1 MKKQNSNKE
10 IKRVLFGVL
19 NWGLGHATRS
29 TPLIQYLLNKGIKV
43 EIASDGLALAYL
55 EKEFPALTFH
65 KLRGYDIQYSTNKN
79 LLSLKLL
86 CQIPKLK
93 AAIESEKQ
101 KVQEILSDN
110 HFDLILSDNRYGFR
124 SSKVKS
130 LLISHQLKLI
140 TPKLFKGL
148 NKVLSNYQ
156 KEFDSVLIPDFSDKK
171 KRLSGKLSK
180 TNLPHHFINPI
191 SVFKD
196 NNIRDSKKDIDFLI
210 VLSGPEPQ
218 RSLLEKKLT
227 ELKAPN
233 SIKIVL
239 VRGTEQP
246 FSHKTELET
255 HNLVQQK
262 ELESLIQRSKKL
274 ICRSGY
280 TTIMD
285 LHFLQIPSILI
296 PTPGQTEQ
304 EYLAE
309 QLIDE
314 SNYLVRPQNQL
325 TSKIFD
331 WEPKA
336 DHKKS
341 LPNPDSYRDLKAFE
355 NALLFEGFVMPTS

>member
-1 MKKQNSNKE
+1 MDLNKE
-10 IKRVLFGVL
+10 IKKVLFGVL

-29 TPLIQYLLNKGIKV
+29 TPLIQYLLNKGIEV

-55 EKEFPALTFH
+55 EKEFPTLTFH

-93 AAIESEKQ
+93 TAIESEKQ
-101 KVQEILSDN
+101 KVQEILYN
-110 HFDLILSDNRYGFR
+110 TNFDLILSDNRYGFR
-124 SSKVKS
+124 SATVKS

-140 TPKLFKGL
+140 TPILFKGV
-148 NKVLSNYQ
+148 NSVLSNYQ
-156 KEFDSVLIPDFSDKK
+156 KEFDSILVPDFQDKK
-171 KRLSGKLSK
+171 KKLSGELSE

-191 SVFKD
+191 SVFSVD
-196 NNIRDSKKDIDFLI
+196 NDVKKDIDYLI

-218 RSLLEKKLT
+218 RTLLEKKLI
-227 ELKAPN
+227 ELKPRN
-233 SIKIVL
+233 PVKIVL
-239 VRGTEQP
+239 VRGTELP
-246 FSHKTELET
+246 FSQKTKLET

-262 ELESLIQRSKKL
+262 ELESLISRSKKM

-285 LHFLQIPSILI
+285 LYFLQIPSILI

-309 QLIDE
+309 QLIPN
-314 SNYLVRPQNQL
+314 SNYLVKKQNQL
-325 TSKIFD
+325 TSEIFD
-331 WEPKA
+331 WIPKIV
-336 DHKKS
+336 HKKS
-341 LPNPDSYRDLKAFE
+341 LPNLDNYQDLKAFE
-355 NALLFEGFVMPTS
+355 NALLLEGYVMPAS

>member
-1 MKKQNSNKE
+1 M
-10 IKRVLFGVL
+10 LFGVL
-19 NWGLGHATRS
+19 NWGLGHATRA
-29 TPLIQYLLNKGIKV
+29 TPLIQYLLNKGIEV
-43 EIASDGLALAYL
+43 EIATDGLALAYL
-55 EKEFPALTFH
+55 EKEFPVLSFH

-79 LLSLKLL
+79 LRSLKLL

-101 KVQEILSDN
+101 IVQEILSDN

-140 TPKLFKGL
+140 TPTLFKGV
-148 NKVLSNYQ
+148 NKVLTNYQ
-156 KEFDSVLIPDFSDKK
+156 KEFDSILIPDFSDKK

-191 SVFKD
+191 RVFSD
-196 NNIRDSKKDIDFLI
+196 YDLSDSKKDIDFLI
-210 VLSGPEPQ
+210 ILSGPEPQ
-218 RSLLEKKLT
+218 RTLLEKKLT
-227 ELKAPN
+227 ELKPAN

-246 FSHKTELET
+246 FLQKTDLEAY
-255 HNLVQQK
+255 NLVQQK
-262 ELESLIQRSKKL
+262 ELESLIHRSKKL

-285 LHFLQIPSILI
+285 LYFLQIPSILI

-309 QLIDE
+309 LLIDDP
-314 SNYLVRPQNQL
+314 NYLVRQQSQL
-325 TSKIFD
+325 TSEIFD
-331 WEPKA
+331 WESKA

-341 LPNPDSYRDLKAFE
+341 LPGYSGKAFE
-355 NALLFEGFVMPTS
+355 NALLLEGFVMPTS